1 MAVVINGNGTVTGIS
16 VGGLPDG
23 IVDTDMLAANA
34 VTAAKANPGLGKVI
48 QTVHAETNTRT
59 SCTSGSYIDTTLTA
73 NITPS
78 SASNKVF
85 IMVTSDYYVNSGTG
99 GAVSIFRG
107 SKNLGHSTNGFGVV
121 DGGPKGGILSIIVED
136 APSSTSQQTY
146 TLKSIRVNGS
156 NSFDIPR
163 DPSKEPALMSLFEV
177 AP

>member
-34 VTAAKANPGLGKVI
+34 VTAAKANPGLGKIV
-48 QTVHAETNTRT
+48 QTVHAETSTRT
-59 SCTSGSYIDTTLTA
+59 SCTSGSYVDTPLTA

-78 SASNKVF
+78 SASNKGL
-85 IMVTSDYYVNSGTG
+85 IMVTSDYYVPSGTG

-107 SKNLGHSTNGFGVV
+107 STNRGHSTNGFGVV
-121 DGGPKGGILSIIVED
+121 DDGGGGRFSIIYED
-136 APSSTSQQTY
+136 EPNSTSQQTY

-156 NSFDIPR
+156 GSFDIPR
-163 DPSKEPALMSLFEV
+163 DPSKEPALMTLFEV